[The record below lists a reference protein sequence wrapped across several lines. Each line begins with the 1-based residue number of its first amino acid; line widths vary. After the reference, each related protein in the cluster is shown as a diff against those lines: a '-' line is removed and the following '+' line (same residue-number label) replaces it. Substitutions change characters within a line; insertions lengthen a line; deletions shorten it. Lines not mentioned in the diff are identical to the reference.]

1 MKCQHDPN
9 CQHDAVPGTDRCKR
23 HTNERQRVR
32 RYNLTNSKL
41 QERVD
46 ALTEVDYMAS
56 LEQEVALAQTMLEQR
71 LNAAGDNPV
80 EIIAAHE
87 AANRSLETISKLVQV
102 MHKHDLATGEV
113 LSKTALHRLMA
124 KVIDKIAGRLEVFT
138 DHPGYAQTIDLIAD
152 DVETLIEKA
161 DNSDG

>member
-1 MKCQHDPN
+1 
-9 CQHDAVPGTDRCKR
+9 
-23 HTNERQRVR
+23 
-32 RYNLTNSKL
+32 
-41 QERVD
+41 
-46 ALTEVDYMAS
+46 MAS

-71 LNAAGDNPV
+71 LNAAGDNPA

-113 LSKTALHRLMA
+113 LSKSALHRLMA
-124 KVIDKIAGRLEVFT
+124 KVVEKIALRLEAFA
-138 DHPGYAQTIDLIAD
+138 DHPAYANTIDGIAD

-161 DNSDG
+161 DNSDE